1 MLDIARKLKGKN
13 QMRVLGGRN
22 VASLIAAVTCLAT
35 ASGLAGCAEQSA
47 PQFVVGVPEQ
57 SLGNSPMPNRNADA
71 FARYLVRGLKDDHRK
86 VERKL
91 VSADYRVRQLRT
103 GEVTVTFGCTGELL
117 QRLDRN
123 RGLELRRE
131 YADREAVKGGEQ
143 DESAPKSD
151 APKSDTSKSDREWEA
166 LVYDELRNVLPQDI
180 GITAPGEAMPCQGT
194 VLPQNAVVLY
204 AKEGLSRDI
213 VGKLNSVATG
223 TTMEMLGG

>member
-1 MLDIARKLKGKN
+1 
-13 QMRVLGGRN
+13 MRVLGGRN
-22 VASLIAAVTCLAT
+22 VASLIAAVTGLAT

-151 APKSDTSKSDREWEA
+151 TPKSDREWEA

-180 GITAPGEAMPCQGT
+180 GITAPGEAMPCHGA

>member
-1 MLDIARKLKGKN
+1 M
-13 QMRVLGGRN
+13 
-22 VASLIAAVTCLAT
+22 
-35 ASGLAGCAEQSA
+35 
-47 PQFVVGVPEQ
+47 
-57 SLGNSPMPNRNADA
+57 
-71 FARYLVRGLKDDHRK
+71 
-86 VERKL
+86 
-91 VSADYRVRQLRT
+91 SADYRVRQLRT

-143 DESAPKSD
+143 DESAPKSGT
-151 APKSDTSKSDREWEA
+151 PKSGTPKSDREWEA

>member
-1 MLDIARKLKGKN
+1 
-13 QMRVLGGRN
+13 MRVLGGRN
-22 VASLIAAVTCLAT
+22 VASLTVAVTCLAT

-143 DESAPKSD
+143 DESA
-151 APKSDTSKSDREWEA
+151 SKSDREWEA

-180 GITAPGEAMPCQGT
+180 GITARGEAMPCQGT

>member
-1 MLDIARKLKGKN
+1 
-13 QMRVLGGRN
+13 MRVLGGRN
-22 VASLIAAVTCLAT
+22 VASLIAAVTGLAT

-151 APKSDTSKSDREWEA
+151 TPKSDTPKSDREWEA

-180 GITAPGEAMPCQGT
+180 GITAPGEAMPCHGT

>member
-1 MLDIARKLKGKN
+1 
-13 QMRVLGGRN
+13 MRVLGGRN
-22 VASLIAAVTCLAT
+22 VASLIAAVTGLAT

-151 APKSDTSKSDREWEA
+151 APKSDREWEA